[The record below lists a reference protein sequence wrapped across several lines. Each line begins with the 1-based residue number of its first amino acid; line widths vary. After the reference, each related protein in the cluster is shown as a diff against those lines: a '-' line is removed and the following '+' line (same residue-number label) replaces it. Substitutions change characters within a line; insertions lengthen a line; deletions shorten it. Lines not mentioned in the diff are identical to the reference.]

1 MAVYPLILRYLIA
14 ILGYVLLHENVV
26 ASLKYL
32 STTALKSGHFL
43 FSCTVTCILKYSPSL
58 VL

>member
-1 MAVYPLILRYLIA
+1 MVVYPLILRYLIT

-32 STTALKSGHFL
+32 SMTALMSGHFL
-43 FSCTVTCILKYSPSL
+43 FSCTVSDMHPQILP
-58 VL
+58 